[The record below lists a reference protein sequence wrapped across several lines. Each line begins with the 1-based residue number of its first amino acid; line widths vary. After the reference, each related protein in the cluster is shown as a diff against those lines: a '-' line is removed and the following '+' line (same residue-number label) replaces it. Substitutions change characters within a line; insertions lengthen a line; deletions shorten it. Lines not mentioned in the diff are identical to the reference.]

1 MDNVATINLP
11 QVPFTNIDDILVN
24 GNGDAG
30 RITKANFLGAMN
42 DWSTIT
48 NKPFEDFEQKYF
60 RTTER
65 ADGADILTLS
75 DNVITTLDKVTTL
88 ETEISE
94 VDTKVNNNYDYFFK
108 AVNSLSE
115 SIGSVASS
123 MGQSLNST
131 NSRVTALETSSHTH
145 DNKSVIDLFNTN
157 TDGKLIWNNTVVGS
171 DYELPVATVEVI
183 GGVKPDGTTIVVK
196 SDGTITCVNDS
207 SIPNWVS
214 LTTYTVG
221 TLVINETVMYQCTT
235 EHTSGTVFDDAE
247 KNNWT
252 ALTGE
257 KGVKGDSGM
266 SPIAT
271 VVQTELGAT
280 ITVVDDNGTTT
291 ANVSN
296 GTSAMISASQ
306 TDTGASITVTDSS
319 GSNTVNL
326 TNGTDGTNGKSA
338 YEIAVENGFSGD
350 ETAWLNSLKGTT
362 TVTSSAVNLTGT
374 LTADGWSDSAPY
386 TQIVTVAGLA
396 EDGYPIL
403 DLVASSDSTT
413 RIKENK
419 EWCYITD
426 TETAENSLT
435 VICDENKPTI
445 ALNFVIKVV

>member
-11 QVPFTNIDDILVN
+11 QVPFANIDDILVN

-75 DNVITTLDKVTTL
+75 DSVITTLDKVSTL
-88 ETEISE
+88 ETEIS
-94 VDTKVNNNYDYFFK
+94 TLK
-108 AVNSLSE
+108 S
-115 SIGSVASS
+115 
-123 MGQSLNST
+123 
-131 NSRVTALETSSHTH
+131 SSHSH
-145 DNKSVIDLFNTN
+145 SNKTVIDLFNTN
-157 TDGKLIWNNTVVGS
+157 TDGKLVWNNVIVGS
-171 DYELPVATVEVI
+171 DYELPVATTSQLGGIKVDGTTITADSDGTIHGANTYTLPIATTIVL
-183 GGVKPDGTTIVVK
+183 GGVKPDGVTIVANSEGV
-196 SDGTITCVNDS
+196 ITCINDS

-214 LTTYTVG
+214 STAYTIG
-221 TLVINETVMYQCTT
+221 TLVINEKVMYQCTT
-235 EHTSGTVFDDAE
+235 EHTSGASFDNTE
-247 KNNWT
+247 KANWT
-252 ALTGE
+252 ALTGT
-257 KGVKGDSGM
+257 KGDKGDSGT
-266 SPIAT
+266 SPTAS

-280 ITVVDDNGTTT
+280 ITVTDANGTTT

-319 GSNTVNL
+319 GSTTVELSN
-326 TNGTDGTNGKSA
+326 GTNGKDGKSA
-338 YEIAVENGFSGD
+338 YAIAVEKGFDGD
-350 ETAWLNSLKGTT
+350 EVAWLNSLKGTT
-362 TVTSSAVNLTGT
+362 TVTSTAVNLTGT
-374 LTADGWSDSAPY
+374 LTADGWSDTAPY
-386 TQIVTVAGLA
+386 TQTVTVTGLA
-396 EDGYPIL
+396 SDGYPIL
-403 DLVASSDSTT
+403 DLVTSSDSTT
-413 RIKENK
+413 RINENK

-426 TETAENSLT
+426 AETAENSLT